1 LIYFLSWCSMDLFS
15 TEHIISMI
23 QLLIGDE
30 LLITSSDLAD
40 LAEEVDASGC
50 VITLSDLIEKIK
62 MKEKEEE

>member
-1 LIYFLSWCSMDLFS
+1 MDLFS

-40 LAEEVDASGC
+40 LAEEVDDAGG

>member
-1 LIYFLSWCSMDLFS
+1 MDLFS

-40 LAEEVDASGC
+40 LAEEVDDAGG

-62 MKEKEEE
+62 MKQNEEEHE